1 MEETDGV
8 KAFLRRSAFF
18 LPEGAIAGQAEVV

>member
-8 KAFLRRSAFF
+8 KAFLERSGFF
-18 LPEGAIAGQAEVV
+18 VPDGAVAGQAEVV